1 MGKFKDVKLV
11 NPDIYKMAD
20 LMDDDLVDYSEDEE
34 FNEDKLNDEDYDS
47 LYEALPKL
55 KGKVAQYNDQIG
67 ELDLKEALYY
77 NYFNIDDAFNELKKN
92 YPKKKQIG
100 KYICFI
106 RMPLVSCLF

>member
-1 MGKFKDVKLV
+1 MEKLTGVKLLNTGV
-11 NPDIYKMAD
+11 YKMAD
-20 LMDDDLVDYSEDEE
+20 LVDDDLVDYSEDEE

-47 LYEALPKL
+47 LYDALPKL

-77 NYFNIDDAFNELKKN
+77 NYFNIDDAFNELKER
-92 YPKKKQIG
+92 YPKKKQTG
-100 KYICFI
+100 KYICFM

>member
-1 MGKFKDVKLV
+1 
-11 NPDIYKMAD
+11 MAD